1 MTTQK
6 KPEEMTLAEIKEQ
19 MALYCRLYY
28 HKRKEEDPEYMDMVR
43 ARKRITGKALY
54 HKKKAEREAMGKKKE
69 KGENDEDKPKY
80 HHSRNTKQNMRWL
93 LSPISSIL
101 D

>member
-6 KPEEMTLAEIKEQ
+6 KPEDMTLAEIKEQ

-28 HKRKEEDPEYMDMVR
+28 HKRKEKDPEYMDTVR

-54 HKKKAEREAMGKKKE
+54 HKKKAEREAMEKKE
-69 KGENDEDKPKY
+69 KRENDEDKPKY
-80 HHSRNTKQNMRWL
+80 HHSRKYKHEYAMVAVAN
-93 LSPISSIL
+93 
-101 D
+101 

>member
-6 KPEEMTLAEIKEQ
+6 KPEDMTLAEIKEQ

-28 HKRKEEDPEYMDMVR
+28 HKRKEEDPEYMDTVR
-43 ARKRITGKALY
+43 ARKIITGKALY
-54 HKKKAEREAMGKKKE
+54 HKKKAEREAMEKKE

-80 HHSRNTKQNMRWL
+80 HHSRKYKTEYAMVAVAN
-93 LSPISSIL
+93 
-101 D
+101 